1 MAEKKTSGGI
11 EFGDWKLVPMDA
23 NNWELAHRHAS
34 RRGDGSGPV
43 KWYRIGRF
51 YQYNTIP
58 SALRYAADCE
68 LKERHAEVAATF
80 REFAKEYEEATE
92 RLVDRI
98 REALDGRE
106 A

>member
-1 MAEKKTSGGI
+1 MAERKTSGGI
-11 EFGDWKLVPMDA
+11 EFGDWRLIPMDA

-34 RRGDGSGPV
+34 QRGDSKGAV

-51 YQYNTIP
+51 YQYDTIP

-68 LKERHAEVAATF
+68 IKERHKDVAITF
-80 REFAKEYEEATE
+80 REYARELEETTE
-92 RLVDRI
+92 MLVGMM
-98 REALDGRE
+98 REALNGRE

>member
-34 RRGDGSGPV
+34 RRGDGSGPA
-43 KWYRIGRF
+43 KWYRIGRY

-80 REFAKEYEEATE
+80 REFAKEYEETAE